1 MKFNNILIYSISFL
15 LLSCNSNNKDSSPAD
30 LSSKEITSSNSLSD
44 EVDWENDFKSFENN
58 NNLSAEKKSQIAII
72 KKELGFKMKAIG
84 MDTKLSGY
92 QKGVEKRKLK
102 SQYLSEINKLINGEQ
117 SNLNSA
123 SYDNPELA
131 QQYQKFNE
139 LELQL
144 DKLENEYD
152 LQKDQLERQENSLS
166 KNEYK
171 KRKEELKYNYKRKKD
186 YLKMKMDSI
195 VLVSTN
201 K

>member
-44 EVDWENDFKSFENN
+44 EVDWENDFKPFENN
-58 NNLSAEKKSQIAII
+58 NNLSAEKKSQIAIL

-84 MDTKLSGY
+84 MDPKLSGY

-144 DKLENEYD
+144 EKLENEYD

-171 KRKEELKYNYKRKKD
+171 KRKEELKSNYKRKKD

-195 VLVSTN
+195 ILISTN

>member
-1 MKFNNILIYSISFL
+1 MKFNHILIYSISFL

-44 EVDWENDFKSFENN
+44 EVDWENDFKPFENN
-58 NNLSAEKKSQIAII
+58 HNISAEKKSQIAIL

-84 MDTKLSGY
+84 MDPKLSGY
-92 QKGVEKRKLK
+92 EKGVEKRKLK

-117 SNLNSA
+117 SGLNSA
-123 SYDNPELA
+123 FYDNPELA

-166 KNEYK
+166 KNKYK
-171 KRKEELKYNYKRKKD
+171 KRKEELKSNYKRKKD

-195 VLVSTN
+195 ILISTN